1 MQFTELLTLSPGV
14 VDCMNKSG
22 GFKTSKMTKQPGIL
36 RNGNKFKTNMTS
48 LEFLKYSKTHEHVVH
63 DASYY
68 KPKRD
73 ENGDPV
79 KHYNGSATAVKG
91 LRVCFQNLMEYTDS
105 RFTGRL
111 MKIATM
117 IYKRDSEG
125 EHCKKSVYFSREK
138 YLLCNTQFNI
148 RVTLVDMLSYM
159 FDKRHSDDR
168 TEATLVANDFKIKPC
183 LIPCGVTHFRILH
196 HLSIISDFAFS
207 ENHQCYEPLSKL
219 SGMNAIAY
227 SEYTPVGLAI
237 TEEIKVSFPA
247 GTVLSEDDS
256 VIQCMGIEFSTKSAN
271 TFKDRSGSGVMVV
284 DVH

>member
-1 MQFTELLTLSPGV
+1 MRS
-14 VDCMNKSG
+14 
-22 GFKTSKMTKQPGIL
+22 
-36 RNGNKFKTNMTS
+36 GNKYKTNMTS
-48 LEFLKYSKTHEHVVH
+48 LEFLKYSKTHERVVH

-138 YLLCNTQFNI
+138 YLLCDIKFNI
-148 RVTLVDMLSYM
+148 RVTFVDMLSFM

-168 TEATLVANDFKIKPC
+168 IEATLVLNDFNIKPY
-183 LIPCGVTHFRILH
+183 LIPHGVTHYRILH
-196 HLSIISDFAFS
+196 HLSIISDFVFS
-207 ENHQCYEPLSKL
+207 EYHQCYEPVSKL
-219 SGMNAIAY
+219 SGMNTIAY
-227 SEYTPVGLAI
+227 SEYTPVGIAI
-237 TEEIKVSFPA
+237 TEEIKVSFPV
-247 GTVLSEDDS
+247 GTVLSDDDS
-256 VIQCMGIEFSTKSAN
+256 VIQCVGIEFSTKSAN
-271 TFKDRSGSGVMVV
+271 KFNDRSGCGVKVL
-284 DVH
+284 DAF